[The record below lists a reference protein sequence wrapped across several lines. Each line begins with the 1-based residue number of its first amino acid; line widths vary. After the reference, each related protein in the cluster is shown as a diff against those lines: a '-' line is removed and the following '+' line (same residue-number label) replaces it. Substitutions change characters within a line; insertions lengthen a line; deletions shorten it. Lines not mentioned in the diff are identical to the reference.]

1 MDSVRN
7 AAIALAFACALAL
20 AALAFLP
27 ARSLAETVQER
38 RARLEAQLAVIEQDI
53 AEKRGVL
60 SEKQRERTSLERDI
74 AVLDNQIAVA
84 QKQIKH
90 RDLTI
95 SKIRD
100 DITDKRVAIT
110 EVDKKVA
117 RSAQSLAQ
125 LIRRT
130 REIDDI
136 SLAELVLSGSIT
148 DFFEDIDDFER
159 VQRDHGISFDEMATL
174 RSDLS
179 TRKVVLEEKQTEEQ
193 ELRSI

>member
-1 MDSVRN
+1 MRSTRS
-7 AAIALAFACALAL
+7 
-20 AALAFLP
+20 AALFFVAIMFVGIVFSFVP
-27 ARSLAETVQER
+27 VFAQTETPQDR
-38 RARLEAQLAVIEQDI
+38 RARLEQELASIEQDI

-60 SEKQRERTSLERDI
+60 SEKQKERQSLERDI

-117 RSAQSLAQ
+117 RSAQS
-125 LIRRT
+125 
-130 REIDDI
+130 
-136 SLAELVLSGSIT
+136 
-148 DFFEDIDDFER
+148 
-159 VQRDHGISFDEMATL
+159 
-174 RSDLS
+174 
-179 TRKVVLEEKQTEEQ
+179 
-193 ELRSI
+193 